1 MNSKEKVMR
10 ALNHQSGPVPIDV
23 GMMPT
28 TGIHISMLE
37 KLRDYYGLEKKTP
50 FVLEPFQM
58 LGEVDDDLR
67 EILGIDTKPLWG
79 QGTMF
84 GFSNAGCK
92 PFMTP
97 WGQKVNVAE
106 RFMTTEDDEKVYIYA
121 EGDMSYPPTAQMP
134 KSSFFFDAVIR
145 QKPIDDNNLNVQD
158 NLEEFGEISDA
169 DLEHYKKMKLE
180 FKDSPYF
187 VAGNLG
193 GTAIGDIACVPGPML
208 KDPKGIRDIQEWYM
222 STVMRKEYLHKIFD
236 AQVDIALKNLEKI
249 HQVLGDTIQ
258 CAYICGNDFG
268 TQNGPFCSVNTFKEL
283 YKPYYRRIND
293 WIHNNTNWK
302 TFKHTCGAIYPLIP
316 EMIEAGFDILNP
328 VQWTAKDMDM
338 HRLKAEFGKDIVFW
352 GGGVDTQKTL
362 PFGTPDQVYEEV
374 LRTCEVFSKDGGF
387 VFNTIHNIQAQTPIE
402 NLVAM
407 FDAVKE
413 FNRNRE

>member
-50 FVLEPFQM
+50 FVFEPYQM

-67 EILGIDTKPLWG
+67 EILGIDTKPLWSR
-79 QGTMF
+79 GTMF
-84 GFSNAGCK
+84 GFSNEGCK

-134 KSSFFFDAVIR
+134 KSSFFFDTVIR
-145 QKPIDDNNLNVQD
+145 QKPIDDSNLNVQD
-158 NLEEFGEISDA
+158 NLEEFGEISDE
-169 DLEHYKKMKLE
+169 DLEYYKKMKLE
-180 FKDSPYF
+180 FQDSPYF

-236 AQVDIALKNLEKI
+236 GQVDIALKNLEKI

-283 YKPYYRRIND
+283 YKPYYKKIND
-293 WIHNNTNWK
+293 WIHSNTNWK

-362 PFGTPDQVYEEV
+362 PFGTPDQVHEEV
-374 LRTCEVFSKDGGF
+374 LRVCEVFSKDGGF

-413 FNRNRE
+413 FNGNK

>member
-50 FVLEPFQM
+50 FVLEPYQM

-84 GFSNAGCK
+84 GFSNKGCK

-134 KSSFFFDAVIR
+134 KSSFFFDTVIR
-145 QKPIDDNNLNVQD
+145 QKPIDDSNLNVQD
-158 NLEEFGEISDA
+158 NLEEFGEISDE
-169 DLEHYKKMKLE
+169 DLEYYRKMKLE

-193 GTAIGDIACVPGPML
+193 GTALGDIACVPGPML

-222 STVMRKEYLHKIFD
+222 STVMRKEYLHNIFD
-236 AQVDIALKNLEKI
+236 AQVDIALMNLEKI
-249 HQVLGDTIQ
+249 HEVLGDTIQ

-293 WIHNNTNWK
+293 WIHDNTNWK

-316 EMIEAGFDILNP
+316 ELIEAGFDILNP

-413 FNRNRE
+413 FNGDK